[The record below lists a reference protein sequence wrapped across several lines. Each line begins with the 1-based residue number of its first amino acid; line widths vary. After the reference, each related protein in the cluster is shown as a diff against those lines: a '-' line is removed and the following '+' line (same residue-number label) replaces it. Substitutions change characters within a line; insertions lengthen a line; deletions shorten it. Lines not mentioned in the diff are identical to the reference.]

1 MLRAWEV
8 AVLLDCPVMLTS
20 DTVNYPRGAVRGVT
34 PKAQEV
40 TVVCSGLVS
49 FADPQDYQA
58 AVKPAQVELVVTA
71 RGEFGAALTGT
82 KLPQLRLQRGRERL
96 PRVANAMVEADRC
109 ALFSSPPLISHQ
121 RITAVGLSL
130 SVKSL
135 PRLQAQRITFGP
147 RVPVIGRRFQ

>member
-82 KLPQLRLQRGRERL
+82 KLPSFGFSAAVSVFLVL
-96 PRVANAMVEADRC
+96 PTLWWKRIVARS
-109 ALFSSPPLISHQ
+109 FSSPPLISHQ